1 MFKQRLFGI
10 ALAAATALLLLS
22 PGKSEANF
30 FGWGGWGG
38 YYPNYAYSGYYGYGW
53 GNPGYYGYG
62 WGYPGYS
69 YYSYPN
75 YGSYSYPSYYSYPT
89 YSSPYAAVPQ
99 TNQYQSFY
107 YSPESANTQDQLDK
121 RIRVE
126 VQVPRDAELWFDG
139 HKTQQ
144 TGTDRQFL
152 SPPIVPNYNYS
163 YDIRARWLDNGRPVE
178 RTRTVNAQAGQQV
191 RVDFLRDQPNDKPR
205 EVVPAPQINK

>member
-10 ALAAATALLLLS
+10 AVAAATALLLLS
-22 PGKSEANF
+22 PGKSNAQY
-30 FGWGGWGG
+30 FGRWGG
-38 YYPNYAYSGYYGYGW
+38 YNPGYANYSGYYGTGW
-53 GNPGYYGYG
+53 GYQGYYGS
-62 WGYPGYS
+62 GYPGYS
-69 YYSYPN
+69 YYSYPSSW
-75 YGSYSYPSYYSYPT
+75 SYSYPSAYTPT
-89 YSSPYAAVPQ
+89 YPSNYAAVPQ

-107 YSPESANTQDQLDK
+107 YSPASANTQDQLDK

-126 VQVPRDAELWFDG
+126 VQVPRDAEVWFDG

-144 TGTDRQFL
+144 TGTDRQFQ

-163 YDIRARWLDNGRPVE
+163 YDIRARWLDNGSPVE
-178 RTRTVNAQAGQQV
+178 RTRTVSAQAGQQV